1 MKYTFLLISDSS
13 PKINFADNKTVFNT
27 AFVRAPC
34 SQITS
39 TCTHRSLSN
48 YYIVTGFFVHVLN
61 RIYRQFLAFTKTSKI
76 IIRKL
81 KIS

>member
-1 MKYTFLLISDSS
+1 MKYTFLLIPDSS
-13 PKINFADNKTVFNT
+13 PKINFANNKTVFNT
-27 AFVRAPC
+27 AVVRGPR

-48 YYIVTGFFVHVLN
+48 YYILTGFFVHVLN
-61 RIYRQFLAFTKTSKI
+61 RIYDQFMAFTKSSKI

-81 KIS
+81 KTL

>member
-1 MKYTFLLISDSS
+1 MKYTFLLIPDSS

-27 AFVRAPC
+27 AVVRGLC

-48 YYIVTGFFVHVLN
+48 YYIITGFFAHVLN
-61 RIYRQFLAFTKTSKI
+61 RIYGQFVAFTKASKI

-81 KIS
+81 KIL

>member
-1 MKYTFLLISDSS
+1 MKYTFLLIPDSS
-13 PKINFADNKTVFNT
+13 PKINFTNNKTVFNT
-27 AFVRAPC
+27 AVVRGPR

-48 YYIVTGFFVHVLN
+48 NYIITGFFAHVLN
-61 RIYRQFLAFTKTSKI
+61 QIYGQFVAFTKASKI

-81 KIS
+81 KIL